1 MVEVDNIAVLFTS
14 NSADRLHRD
23 WKGSEALL
31 LTQDQA
37 LKDDTTALIITG
49 FARLALG
56 YQDSTG
62 HSILLV
68 DPSMQDKSK
77 YTRERM
83 LRVLWYMIHAALE
96 TESTQRFGMVAFP
109 NHARFSQF
117 DRHHDARHDHR

>member
-1 MVEVDNIAVLFTS
+1 MTIL
-14 NSADRLHRD
+14 LHSSS
-23 WKGSEALL
+23 WAL
-31 LTQDQA
+31 
-37 LKDDTTALIITG
+37 
-49 FARLALG
+49 LALG

-68 DPSMQDKSK
+68 NPSMQDKSK

-96 TESTQRFGMVAFP
+96 TESTQRFGIVAFP

-117 DRHHDARHDHR
+117 DRHHDDHR